1 MPKELV
7 INIRLEK
14 SFCRTIDLERMLTW
28 KRMSIDKWNALSK
41 GQQESII
48 EDWVSGDMSYWDKC
62 QSYDDYSV
70 EIDEDF

>member
-7 INIRLEK
+7 INIKLEK
-14 SFCRTIDLERMLTW
+14 SFYRTIDLERMLTW
-28 KRMSIDKWNALSK
+28 KRMSIDEWDTLSK
-41 GQQESII
+41 KQQELII
-48 EDWVSGDMSYWDKC
+48 YEWVSGDMSYWDKC

>member
-7 INIRLEK
+7 INIKLEK

-28 KRMSIDKWNALSK
+28 KRMSVDKWNTLSK

-48 EDWVSGDMSYWDKC
+48 EDWVSEAIRLWDKNE
-62 QSYDDYSV
+62 SYDDYSV
-70 EIDEDF
+70 EIEDD

>member
-7 INIRLEK
+7 INIKLEK

-28 KRMSIDKWNALSK
+28 KNMSVDKWNTLSK

-48 EDWVSGDMSYWDKC
+48 EDWVSEAIRLWDKNE
-62 QSYDDYSV
+62 SYDDYSV
-70 EIDEDF
+70 EIDPEF